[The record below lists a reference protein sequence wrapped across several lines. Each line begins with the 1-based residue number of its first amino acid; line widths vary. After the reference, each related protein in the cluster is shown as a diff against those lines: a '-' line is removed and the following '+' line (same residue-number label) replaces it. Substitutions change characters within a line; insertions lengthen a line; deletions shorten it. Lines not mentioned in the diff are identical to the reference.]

1 MSFVS
6 SKGKIYRTACAA
18 RCATAFYQKFFLTK
32 AALHLHV
39 LRIHNVS
46 RACIYN
52 ICIFIVYSDGT
63 TSCVRGR
70 ASRKTF
76 RKNIASYI
84 SKSKIFF
91 FCTYNTRRCAYYHVI
106 RHAFRVTFYFPVPY
120 DVAWFQYVINNN
132 CTTTPV
138 HRL

>member
-84 SKSKIFF
+84 SKSKIFLF
-91 FCTYNTRRCAYYHVI
+91 FFVLTI
-106 RHAFRVTFYFPVPY
+106 RGGVHIIML
-120 DVAWFQYVINNN
+120 YVM
-132 CTTTPV
+132 
-138 HRL
+138 RSA